1 MFNRYKVLLSI
12 LYIFIGVLVGCSQ
25 TQEQQIREDYLA
37 FMHEQ
42 GDKEMTIDDVV
53 ILDSYGT
60 YNGAVVVRIN
70 RPAFEVLT
78 KIIVGGIEF
87 TFSNSNTALVWK
99 NGEFFEL
106 SDAYDHEIIT
116 LDNLISIAQKV
127 NT

>member
-12 LYIFIGVLVGCSQ
+12 LCIFIGVLVGCSQ

-42 GDKEMTIDDVV
+42 GDKKMTIDDVV
-53 ILDSYGT
+53 ILDNYGT
-60 YNGAVVVRIN
+60 YNGAAVVRIN

-106 SDAYDHEIIT
+106 SDAYDHEILT

>member
-12 LYIFIGVLVGCSQ
+12 LCIFIGVLIGCSQ

-42 GDKEMTIDDVV
+42 GDKKMTIDDVV

-106 SDAYDHEIIT
+106 SDAYDHEILT

>member
-1 MFNRYKVLLSI
+1 MFNRYMVLLSI
-12 LYIFIGVLVGCSQ
+12 LCIFIVVLVGCSK

-42 GDKEMTIDDVV
+42 GDKELTMDDVV
-53 ILDSYGT
+53 ILDYYGT

-70 RPAFEVLT
+70 RPALEVLT

-87 TFSNSNTALVWK
+87 TFSNANTALVWK

-106 SDAYDHEIIT
+106 SDAYDHEILT

>member
-12 LYIFIGVLVGCSQ
+12 LCIFIGVLVGCSQ

-42 GDKEMTIDDVV
+42 GDKKMTIDDVV

-106 SDAYDHEIIT
+106 SDAYDHEILT

>member
-1 MFNRYKVLLSI
+1 MFNRYMVLLSI
-12 LYIFIGVLVGCSQ
+12 LCIFIGVLVGCSK
-25 TQEQQIREDYLA
+25 TQEQQIREEYLA

-42 GDKEMTIDDVV
+42 GDKELTIDDVA
-53 ILDSYGT
+53 ILDYYGT

-70 RPAFEVLT
+70 RPALEVLT

-87 TFSNSNTALVWK
+87 TFSNANTALVWK

-106 SDAYDHEIIT
+106 SDAYDHEILT
-116 LDNLISIAQKV
+116 LDNLTSIAQKV